1 MNTDESK
8 VIGTGAILRSSEG
21 RYFFQKRDE
30 HAPVCPS
37 RIAPFGGGIEAGES
51 DLACI
56 VRELREELSLEV
68 DENNLI
74 HIDYFESDNTPG
86 VYLSLFLLD
95 GVVFEDMVLHEGEGI
110 ASLTLKE
117 ALENELVTD
126 FTKRVLG
133 VLHEK
138 GM

>member
-95 GVVFEDMVLHEGEGI
+95 SVVFEDMVLHEGEGI